1 MIFRN
6 HIAVG
11 LPCPPVRGGGSGGI
25 RGSGTEALGR
35 NPLAG
40 FRAGNQPR
48 TDGGSCPRTAE
59 ELP

>member
-11 LPCPPVRGGGSGGI
+11 LPCPPVPGGGPGGI
-25 RGSGTEALGR
+25 RGSGAEASGR

-48 TDGGSCPRTAE
+48 TDGGRCPLTAE